1 MDQGSFTDNDG
12 KHIDNGQFFVA
23 FDSGKFS
30 GETCDRTITA
40 LIASITEQEDARL
53 PNARRDANMVHF
65 AKHGLSIGTALYEAL
80 KGLA

>member
-12 KHIDNGQFFVA
+12 KPIDNGQFFVA

-30 GETCDRTITA
+30 GETFDRTITA
-40 LIASITEQEDARL
+40 LIASITEQEGARL
-53 PNARRDANMVHF
+53 PNARRDANKVYF